1 MKNIYYLIIFVLT
14 VSCLSY
20 SKATTNKISTDQS
33 EVTFKIDTLS
43 IADNNQAPNNFT
55 LFQNYPN
62 PFNPTT
68 TIKYYI
74 PKQTHVSLKIYNVL
88 GSKVADLV
96 NRVQQAGEYKV
107 VFNAQNIIS
116 GVYYFQLKAD
126 EFSQVKKMI
135 LLK

>member
-1 MKNIYYLIIFVLT
+1 MKNIYYLIIFVLA

-116 GVYYFQLKAD
+116 GVYYFQLK
-126 EFSQVKKMI
+126 SR
-135 LLK
+135 